1 MNDAATLKRYPN
13 SAILLHWLVLLL
25 VVAAYACILLR
36 ESYERGSD
44 IREGLKAWHFMLGL
58 AVLATTLLRSG
69 LRAFV
74 WKTPPIT
81 PPPPRFLHLLS
92 IAAHLAIYLWL
103 IAMPIAGWTILSAE
117 GDPIPFFG
125 LELPPLTG
133 SNEVLAEQ
141 VEELHEAGGTLGY
154 FLLGLHAAAALFHHY
169 VMKDSTLVRMLPPRG
184 RISAE

>member
-1 MNDAATLKRYPN
+1 MNDAAPRTRYPN

-36 ESYERGSD
+36 VNYERGSD

-58 AVLATTLLRSG
+58 SVLATTFLRAG

-81 PPPPRFLHLLS
+81 PPPPRLLHLLS
-92 IAAHLAIYLWL
+92 IAAHLAIYAWL
-103 IAMPIAGWTILSAE
+103 LAMPVAGWVILSAE
-117 GDPIPFFG
+117 GDPIPFWG
-125 LELPPLTG
+125 LNLPALTG
-133 SNEVLAEQ
+133 VNEALAGQ
-141 VEELHEAGGTLGY
+141 VEELHETGGTVGY

-169 VMKDSTLVRMLPPRG
+169 VMKDTTLARMLPRRG
-184 RISAE
+184 R

>member
-1 MNDAATLKRYPN
+1 MNDAVTPKRYPS

-36 ESYERGSD
+36 ENYERGSD
-44 IREGLKAWHFMLGL
+44 VREALKTWHSMLGL
-58 AVLATTLLRSG
+58 GVLATTLLRSG

-81 PPPPRFLHLLS
+81 PPPPRLLHLLS
-92 IAAHLAIYLWL
+92 VAAHLAIYVWL
-103 IAMPIAGWTILSAE
+103 IAMPLAGWTILSAE

-125 LELPPLTG
+125 LQLPPLTG
-133 SNEVLAEQ
+133 VNEALAEQ
-141 VEELHEAGGTLGY
+141 VEELHEAGGTIGY

-169 VMKDSTLVRMLPPRG
+169 VIKDSTLVRMLPPGG
-184 RISAE
+184 RASPD